1 MCLATWLSSFSCQ
14 AVQSARQILI
24 WKISFKTNQF
34 DADIFVQMLYR
45 SEKNQFFHEAAYS

>member
-45 SEKNQFFHEAAYS
+45 SEKNQFFQEAAYS